1 MTMKTPGITAWY
13 AVNETRSHP
22 LDSLNRSELKVM
34 EQLSVDASN
43 EEIAQRLYV
52 SEKAVRNHVLRILEK
67 LELQHRRDAARM
79 ARQNGLRAA

>member
-1 MTMKTPGITAWY
+1 
-13 AVNETRSHP
+13 
-22 LDSLNRSELKVM
+22 M

-52 SEKAVRNHVLRILEK
+52 SEKSVRNHVLRILEK
-67 LELQHRRDAARM
+67 LELQNRRDAARM

>member
-1 MTMKTPGITAWY
+1 MKTPGITAWY
-13 AVNETRSHP
+13 AVGETQSHP
-22 LDSLNRSELKVM
+22 LDTLNRSELKVM

-52 SEKAVRNHVLRILEK
+52 SEQAVRNHVLRILEK
-67 LELQHRRDAARM
+67 LNLANRRDAARM

>member
-1 MTMKTPGITAWY
+1 MGE
-13 AVNETRSHP
+13 NHSHP
-22 LDSLNRSELKVM
+22 LDRLNRSELKVM

-52 SEKAVRNHVLRILEK
+52 TEKTVRNHVLSILEK
-67 LELQHRRDAARM
+67 LELGNRRDAARM

>member
-1 MTMKTPGITAWY
+1 MKTPGITAWY
-13 AVNETRSHP
+13 AVNETRNHP
-22 LDSLNRSELKVM
+22 LDRLNRSELKVM

-52 SEKAVRNHVLRILEK
+52 SEKSVRVHVLRILEK
-67 LELQHRRDAARM
+67 LELQNRRDAARM